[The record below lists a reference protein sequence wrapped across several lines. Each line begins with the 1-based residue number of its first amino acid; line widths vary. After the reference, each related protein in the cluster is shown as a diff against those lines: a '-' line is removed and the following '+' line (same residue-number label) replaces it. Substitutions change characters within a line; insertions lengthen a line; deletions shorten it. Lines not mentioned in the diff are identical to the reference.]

1 MSKEQKEEPRIV
13 SCPSEVLTLVDRFNQ
28 NLESYRSGKYN
39 ETQLRQEFLNPLFE
53 ALGWDMTNRAG
64 YAEAYKEVIHED
76 TIKIGQETKAPDYCF
91 RIGGTRKFFLEAKK
105 PSVYIKEEVP
115 PAFQLRRYAW
125 SAKPQAEAIRR
136 LAYRTD
142 RSYETYRTSIEKE
155 DAGVAANTLVCL
167 IHQTNYLLDQQLRQL
182 EERFLKEG
190 GFTERLYQK
199 RRESRK

>member
-76 TIKIGQETKAPDYCF
+76 TIT
-91 RIGGTRKFFLEAKK
+91 
-105 PSVYIKEEVP
+105 
-115 PAFQLRRYAW
+115 
-125 SAKPQAEAIRR
+125 
-136 LAYRTD
+136 
-142 RSYETYRTSIEKE
+142 
-155 DAGVAANTLVCL
+155 
-167 IHQTNYLLDQQLRQL
+167 
-182 EERFLKEG
+182 
-190 GFTERLYQK
+190 
-199 RRESRK
+199 